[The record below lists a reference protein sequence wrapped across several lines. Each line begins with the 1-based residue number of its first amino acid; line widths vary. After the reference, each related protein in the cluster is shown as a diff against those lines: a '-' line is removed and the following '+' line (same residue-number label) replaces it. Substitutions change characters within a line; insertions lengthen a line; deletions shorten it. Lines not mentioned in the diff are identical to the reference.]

1 MPPQLLH
8 HGSAPAKLLQRWAP
22 LSWMATIRAR
32 LYMAFGFAAA
42 MTVIS
47 SLIALYAFTNIGGT
61 TTDIVSRSMP
71 ATVESLR
78 LAEETSSL
86 VASAPQ
92 LMTAQDE
99 RRRAMV
105 AADISDQARNLV
117 RRIDRLRALDD
128 AGNEEI
134 RTAQA
139 ALVAR
144 LGELNRM
151 VSERIAISAQRTAL
165 ALSIRKAH
173 EEFLETI
180 TPAIDDANFEVM
192 TSKSPPHELVESL
205 RRLLEIQAETNL
217 LAGLLTE
224 ASMVN
229 DGARLQPLRELLD
242 AARRKI
248 EANLKE
254 LASLERHGKL
264 TRLYGNFAGMAAQGG
279 IVTLRAQ
286 ELQSQT
292 DAQLAFTATQS
303 EAVKL
308 RQAVDRVAERQS
320 EGAQAVSARAAAEI
334 RSGQILL
341 IAISITAL
349 VAAGMIAWLYVGR
362 NIARRLGFLS
372 AAMRRIATGD
382 LSVSI
387 PEGGRDEIAEMA
399 RTLLVFRQAT
409 ADVAMARRSE
419 AERAQTSESRR
430 QQIEAATQ
438 CFERAV
444 FDIVGALD
452 NASKAMD
459 TSARTMAESASRNQS
474 QAVTTATASEEATSN
489 VQNVAMAAEELA
501 QSIEHI
507 AAQVR
512 GSAATARQAAGETQE
527 ITSAV
532 EGLAT
537 SVAQISDVSNLIR
550 TIAAQTNLLAL
561 NATIEAARAGDAGR
575 GFAVVAQEVKS
586 LAAQTGRATEDIT
599 QQILSIEQTTAR
611 AVAAMKTISST
622 IGRLDN
628 IANDVAGAVEQ
639 QGMVTQNIAYSAG
652 AAAQGT
658 QGVAANI
665 MQVSQVANE
674 TDQVANTVLR
684 AASELSARSGSL
696 RGEVERF
703 LAQVR
708 AA

>member
-1 MPPQLLH
+1 MPPQLPPQNP
-8 HGSAPAKLLQRWAP
+8 APAKPAP
-22 LSWMATIRAR
+22 RRASLSWMTTIRAR
-32 LYMAFGFAAA
+32 LYTAFGFAAA

-61 TTDIVSRSMP
+61 TADIVSHRLP

-78 LAEETSSL
+78 LADETSSL
-86 VASAPQ
+86 VASAPR
-92 LMTAQDE
+92 LMTAEDE
-99 RRRAMV
+99 RRRALV
-105 AADISDQARNLV
+105 ATEISDQAHNLV
-117 RRIDRLRALDD
+117 SRIDRLRVLDD
-128 AGNEEI
+128 AGNAEI

-144 LGELNRM
+144 LDDLNRT
-151 VSERIAISAQRTAL
+151 VSERLAISGQRNVL
-165 ALSIRKAH
+165 ALSIRKVH
-173 EEFLETI
+173 EQFLETI

-192 TSKSPPHELVESL
+192 TSKAAPRELIESL

-229 DGARLQPLRELLD
+229 DGARLQPLRELID
-242 AARRKI
+242 SARRKI
-248 EANLKE
+248 EVNLKE
-254 LASLERHGKL
+254 LAAPEQRDKL
-264 TRLYGNFAGMAAQGG
+264 TQLYGNLAGMAAQGG
-279 IVTLRAQ
+279 IVTLRAL
-286 ELQSQT
+286 ELQSQN
-292 DAQLAFTATQS
+292 DAQLAFAATQS

-320 EGAQAVSARAAAEI
+320 VGAQAVSARAAAEI
-334 RSGQILL
+334 HSGQILL
-341 IAISITAL
+341 IALSITAL
-349 VAAGMIAWLYVGR
+349 VAAGLIAWLYVGR

-372 AAMRRIATGD
+372 AAMRRIANGD
-382 LSVSI
+382 LNVSI

-409 ADVAMARRSE
+409 ADVITARRSE
-419 AERAQTSESRR
+419 AQRTQTAEERR

-438 CFERAV
+438 SFERAV

-452 NASKAMD
+452 HASKAMD
-459 TSARTMAESASRNQS
+459 TSARTMAEIASRNQS
-474 QAVTTATASEEATSN
+474 QALTTATASEEATSN

-512 GSAATARQAAGETQE
+512 GSAEAARQAADETQG
-527 ITSAV
+527 ITNAV
-532 EGLAT
+532 EGLVA

-599 QQILSIEQTTAR
+599 QQILTIEQTASR
-611 AVAAMKTISST
+611 AVAAMKTISGT

-628 IANDVAGAVEQ
+628 IANDVAAAVEQ
-639 QGMVTQNIAYSAG
+639 QGEVTQNIAYSAG

-658 QGVAANI
+658 QHVASNI
-665 MQVSQVANE
+665 TQVSQVANE
-674 TDQVANTVLR
+674 TDQVANTVLH